1 MNIRLI
7 LTLITLAGL
16 IYGILQV
23 KFFLDDNFVK
33 KDTVIKKQLNDF
45 LNGKQKMPGQKPTTQ
60 KNNSTGIAV
69 EIKKDEMDQIQEKEK
84 IELDKMIQKTQKE

>member
-1 MNIRLI
+1 MLC
-7 LTLITLAGL
+7 GL

-45 LNGKQKMPGQKPTTQ
+45 LNGKQKMPGQKTPIQ
-60 KNNSTGIAV
+60 NDSTGIKV
-69 EIKKDEMDQIQEKEK
+69 EIKKDEMDQINEKEK
-84 IELDKMIQKTQKE
+84 IRLDQVIQKTEKE